1 MQALTDVELVPQ
13 ADPNTS
19 SHSQRLMKVMA
30 LKQLQS
36 SNPDMYDGLAIDKA
50 ALRAIGWSNPEQ
62 FLKPEDQ
69 RNKPSGEMIKG
80 MEDLKIAHQK
90 ADADTMRAQAAMI
103 KAKEPAAAPAEAAG
117 PAGPDPVK
125 VMSEQNKQRQMELA
139 AQRDRANDENRDL
152 DREKDLQ
159 VKQMDMDRDQMNDA
173 VRMQHERD
181 MQQRDHAQE
190 AVKLAM
196 QVRSQHELAHI
207 PKGKK

>member
-1 MQALTDVELVPQ
+1 
-13 ADPNTS
+13 
-19 SHSQRLMKVMA
+19 MKVMA

-36 SNPDMYDGLAIDKA
+36 ASPDMYDALAIDKA

-69 RNKPSGEMIKG
+69 RNQPSPELLKG
-80 MEDLKIAHQK
+80 MEDLKIDHQR

-103 KAKEPAAAPAEAAG
+103 KAQQPAAPTGVAG
-117 PAGPDPVK
+117 PAGPNPQELQIK
-125 VMSEQNKQRQMELA
+125 MMAEQNKAKQMELSA
-139 AQRDRANDENRDL
+139 RRDMANDENRDL

-159 VKQMDMDRDQMNDA
+159 AKQMDMDRDQMNDA

-181 MQQRDHAQE
+181 MQQRDHAAD

-196 QVRSQHELAHI
+196 QVQR
-207 PKGKK
+207 GKK